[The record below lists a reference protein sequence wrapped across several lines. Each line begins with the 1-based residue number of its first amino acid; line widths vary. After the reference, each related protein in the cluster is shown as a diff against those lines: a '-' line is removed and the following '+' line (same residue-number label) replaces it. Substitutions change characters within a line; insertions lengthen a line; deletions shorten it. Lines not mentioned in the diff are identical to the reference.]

1 MKLIKLTSHKN
12 DEPIYINIDKIDY
25 FYERQSGD
33 KYYEGKPIIEKL
45 TKVGYSGSVSEV
57 RETPKEIIGMMVL
70 IKSIQNGETLKLKSL
85 LKRCVRHCRMVWIK

>member
-25 FYERQSGD
+25 FYERQMGD

-45 TKVGYSGSVSEV
+45 TKVGYNGSVSEV
-57 RETPKEIIGMMVL
+57 KETTEKIIEKIRIIKNASNSIVL
-70 IKSIQNGETLKLKSL
+70 L
-85 LKRCVRHCRMVWIK
+85 

>member
-25 FYERQSGD
+25 FYERQMGD

-45 TKVGYSGSVSEV
+45 TKIGYNGSVSEV
-57 RETPKEIIGMMVL
+57 KETPEKIIEK
-70 IKSIQNGETLKLKSL
+70 IK
-85 LKRCVRHCRMVWIK
+85 MIKNANSTRTI

>member
-25 FYERQSGD
+25 FYERQMGD

-45 TKVGYSGSVSEV
+45 TKVGYNGSVSEV
-57 RETPKEIIGMMVL
+57 KETPEKIIEK
-70 IKSIQNGETLKLKSL
+70 IK
-85 LKRCVRHCRMVWIK
+85 MIKNANSTRTI

>member
-25 FYERQSGD
+25 FYERQMGD

-45 TKVGYSGSVSEV
+45 TKVGYNGSVSEV
-57 RETPKEIIGMMVL
+57 KETPEEIIEK
-70 IKSIQNGETLKLKSL
+70 IK
-85 LKRCVRHCRMVWIK
+85 MIKCSNSTRII

>member
-25 FYERQSGD
+25 FYERQMGD

-45 TKVGYSGSVSEV
+45 TKVGYNGSVSEV
-57 RETPKEIIGMMVL
+57 KETPKEIIEK
-70 IKSIQNGETLKLKSL
+70 IK
-85 LKRCVRHCRMVWIK
+85 MIKCSNSTRII

>member
-57 RETPKEIIGMMVL
+57 KETAEEILELIRIIKNASNSRVL
-70 IKSIQNGETLKLKSL
+70 
-85 LKRCVRHCRMVWIK
+85 

>member
-25 FYERQSGD
+25 FYERQMGN

-45 TKVGYSGSVSEV
+45 TKVGYNGSVSEV
-57 RETPKEIIGMMVL
+57 KETPEEIVEKIRL
-70 IKSIQNGETLKLKSL
+70 IKNASSTHI
-85 LKRCVRHCRMVWIK
+85 I